1 MIHYT
6 FFISPNRVYI
16 MRPYGENNNVNIYAN
31 TDITIYRY
39 VNIQR
44 AKTSVGEKAT
54 VRKKRKEEGDE
65 RRARARS
72 LSRHWGKREKLRA

>member
-1 MIHYT
+1 M
-6 FFISPNRVYI
+6 FFISPDRVYI
-16 MRPYGENNNVNIYAN
+16 TRIYPYGENNNVNIYAN